1 MTSPLLLAFSVSD
14 FPPVNAT
21 LNGLSAVCLV
31 IGYCFIRRGRKR
43 EHMIA
48 MIGAVLFS
56 AAFLACY
63 LVYHSLKGDV
73 HTTFPAEFPQ
83 ARKIYYPILISHIIL
98 AVVNLPMVI
107 VTVVLA
113 ARQKF
118 EKHRKLARW
127 TFPLW
132 LYVSVTG
139 VLVYFMLYQWFVPSN

>member
-1 MTSPLLLAFSVSD
+1 MLLAFSISD

-21 LNGLSAVCLV
+21 LNGLSAICLV
-31 IGYCFIRRGRKR
+31 TGYCFIRSGKKR
-43 EHMIA
+43 EHMIS
-48 MIGAVLFS
+48 MIGAVSFS
-56 AAFLACY
+56 AAFLTCY

-73 HTTFPAEFPQ
+73 HTTFPAEYPL

-107 VTVVLA
+107 ATVVLA
-113 ARQKF
+113 ARKKF

-139 VLVYFMLYQWFVPSN
+139 VLVYFMLYQWFVPSS